1 MDLNIKLNIK
11 KGDLMN
17 KELKAGDYIKYES
30 EQHLAIG
37 KIITVWNNSSD
48 CEIKFDSYQLN
59 SKNKSDFPEI
69 SLNRFHQGTLNDD
82 YEVIDRN
89 TYLKLR
95 NRILIETKGYL
106 LGLSSIDMKFL
117 KTYADIGYK
126 IICLGSNGSVQ
137 LSKGEPKCTLSSCEY
152 DFSMSKEFL
161 SVSFDSLQV
170 GHDYII
176 SDLLEFTI

>member
-1 MDLNIKLNIK
+1 
-11 KGDLMN
+11 MN
-17 KELKAGDYIKYES
+17 KELKAGDYIKSES
-30 EQHLAIG
+30 EQYLTIG
-37 KIITVWNNSSD
+37 KIIAAWNNSNTY
-48 CEIKFDSYQLN
+48 EVKLDSYQLN
-59 SKNKSDFPEI
+59 KKNNSDFPEI
-69 SLNRFHQGTLNDD
+69 SLNRFFQGSLHDD

-126 IICLGSNGSVQ
+126 IICLGSNGNVQ
-137 LSKGEPKCTLSSCEY
+137 LSKGKPKCTLSSCEY
-152 DFSMSKEFL
+152 DFSMNKEFL

-176 SDLLEFTI
+176 SDLLEFTIQKKGMNNYK